1 MKKFLQEF
9 KTFALKGN
17 MIDLA
22 VGMLIGSAFSGLVT
36 SLTNNIIQ
44 PILNCFGSKDE
55 AGAISLSIKFG
66 KLDMPVGQ
74 FISDV
79 INFVIMAFVVFLI
92 VKAVNKI
99 TSLGKKPEEPKAPT
113 TKKCPYCLSE
123 IPIEATKCSHCT
135 SEQPPVEE
143 EKEEVEVE
151 VKAED
156 KPKKK
161 AAKSAKS
168 AK

>member
-22 VGMLIGSAFSGLVT
+22 VGMLIGTAFSGLVK
-36 SLTNNIIQ
+36 SLTENIIQ
-44 PILNCFGSKDE
+44 PILNCFGSQDAE
-55 AGAISLSIKFG
+55 GAAALSIKFG

-74 FISDV
+74 FISDI
-79 INFVIMAFVVFLI
+79 INFIIMAFVVFLI

-99 TSLGKKPEEPKAPT
+99 SSIGKKPEAPAAPT

-123 IPIEATKCSHCT
+123 IPIEAVKCAHCT
-135 SEQPPVEE
+135 SEQPPVEK
-143 EKEEVEVE
+143 KEEEAPVEVE
-151 VKAED
+151 VKAEA
-156 KPKKK
+156 KNKKK
-161 AAKSAKS
+161 AKSKAAK
-168 AK
+168 

>member
-44 PILNCFGSKDE
+44 PILNCFGSE
-55 AGAISLSIKFG
+55 NAEGAISLSIKVG
-66 KLDMPVGQ
+66 KLNMPVGQ

-79 INFVIMAFVVFLI
+79 INFVIMAFVIFLI

-123 IPIEATKCSHCT
+123 IAIEATKCPHCT
-135 SEQPPVEE
+135 SDQPVEE
-143 EKEEVEVE
+143 KKEETVEVE

-161 AAKSAKS
+161 SASKSAK
-168 AK
+168 

>member
-1 MKKFLQEF
+1 MKKFLHEF

-44 PILNCFGSKDE
+44 PILNCFGTE
-55 AGAISLSIKFG
+55 NAQGAISLSIKIG
-66 KLDMPVGQ
+66 KLDMPVGA

-79 INFVIMAFVVFLI
+79 INFVIMAFVIFLI

-99 TSLGKKPEEPKAPT
+99 TAIGKKPDKPAAPT

-123 IPIEATKCSHCT
+123 IAIEAVKCPHCT
-135 SEQPPVEE
+135 SDQPPVEKE
-143 EKEEVEVE
+143 EEAVEVEVE
-151 VKAED
+151 AAE
-156 KPKKK
+156 KSNKK
-161 AAKSAKS
+161 ASKPSKTAK
-168 AK
+168 